1 MYCFISY
8 FFVILMVLVSVAFIT
23 LLERKIL
30 GYIHIR
36 KGPNKV
42 GMIGLFQ
49 PFSDAIK
56 LFFKEVSI
64 LEVYNI
70 YPFLF
75 SPVFGMFL
83 ALFLWILYPSK
94 FVFVDM
100 NFGVLFFLCLS
111 SMGVYS
117 ILMAGWA
124 SNSKFALLGAYRGV
138 AQTISY
144 EVSFALVILSLLLFT
159 STFCFESI
167 ILFQGNMWFAVLF
180 FPLFLI
186 WFSSCLA
193 ETNRTPFDLT
203 EGESELVSGFNVEYM
218 SSGFAM
224 IFMAEYANII
234 FMSMITALLFISSN
248 FLVLWIVF
256 FSFVFIWVRGT
267 FPRFRYDKLMYMA
280 WKCYLPLALNFL
292 FISIFLKGLLL
303 FF

>member
-1 MYCFISY
+1 MYCFLSY
-8 FFVILMVLVSVAFIT
+8 FFVILMVLISVAFIT

-30 GYIHIR
+30 GYVHIR

-42 GMIGLFQ
+42 GVIGLFQ

-56 LFFKEVSI
+56 LFLKEISF
-64 LEVYNI
+64 LESYNI

-75 SPVFGMFL
+75 SPIFGMFL
-83 ALFLWILYPSK
+83 ALFLWTLFPSN
-94 FVFVDM
+94 FVFIDM
-100 NFGVLFFLCLS
+100 NYGVLFFLCLS

-124 SNSKFALLGAYRGV
+124 SNSKYALLGAYRGV

-144 EVSFALVILSLLLFT
+144 EVSFALVVLSLLFFI
-159 STFCFESI
+159 SSFCFDKI
-167 ILFQGNMWFAVLF
+167 FTFQKNMWFIVMF

-234 FMSMITALLFISSN
+234 LMSMITSLLFIGKEI
-248 FLVLWIVF
+248 LVFWILF
-256 FSFVFIWVRGT
+256 FSVVFIWVRGT

-292 FISIFLKGLLL
+292 FVSVSLKSLLL

>member
-1 MYCFISY
+1 MFCFVSY
-8 FFVILMVLVSVAFIT
+8 FFVLLMVLVSVAFIT

-30 GYIHIR
+30 GYVHIR

-42 GMIGLFQ
+42 GFLGLFQ

-56 LFFKEVSI
+56 LFLKEVSF
-64 LEVYNI
+64 LETYNV
-70 YPFLF
+70 YPFLI
-75 SPVFGMFL
+75 SPIFGMFL
-83 ALFLWILYPSK
+83 ALSLWLLFPLSFK
-94 FVFVDM
+94 FIDLF
-100 NFGVLFFLCLS
+100 FGVLLFLCIS
-111 SMGVYS
+111 SLGVYP

-124 SNSKFALLGAYRGV
+124 SNSKYALLGAYRGV

-144 EVSFALVILSLLLFT
+144 EVSFALIILSLLFFV
-159 STFCFESI
+159 SSFNFEKI
-167 ILFQGNMWFAVLF
+167 ILFQGNVWFMFLF

-193 ETNRTPFDLT
+193 ETNRTPFDFT

-234 FMSMITALLFISSN
+234 LMSMITSILFLGAWN
-248 FLVLWIVF
+248 LVPFILF
-256 FSFVFIWVRGT
+256 FSFLFIWVRGT
-267 FPRFRYDKLMYMA
+267 LPRFRYDSLMYMA

-292 FISIFLKGLLL
+292 FISFFYKMFLII
-303 FF
+303 